1 MNLTRYVCTYK
12 ILLKIMF
19 KGITMKNIL
28 FALLMLMSSV
38 SMASHCG
45 GNHDD
50 HSGTEGHEKEK
61 TEHDQSHD
69 HDSSE
74 EA

>member
-1 MNLTRYVCTYK
+1 MNLTRYVCAY
-12 ILLKIMF
+12 INLLTIMI
-19 KGITMKNIL
+19 KRIAMKNIL

-45 GNHDD
+45 GNHGD
-50 HSGTEGHEKEK
+50 HSGTEGQDKEK
-61 TEHDQSHD
+61 TEHDHG

-74 EA
+74 ED

>member
-1 MNLTRYVCTYK
+1 
-12 ILLKIMF
+12 
-19 KGITMKNIL
+19 MKNIL

-45 GNHDD
+45 GNHGD
-50 HSGTEGHEKEK
+50 HSGTEGQDKEK
-61 TEHDQSHD
+61 TEHDHG

-74 EA
+74 ED